1 MRKRNRILALLFAGV
16 MSMSALMTGCGNDT
30 EQSTEVNNVQESTG
44 GNVATESATPED
56 NTLKIAIHTNTFITD
71 YEDNYLTHYFE
82 DKLGI
87 EIEFELLPAT
97 NADAITKISLM
108 ANGGGELPD
117 ILLFS
122 GLTAETIA
130 QYGKD
135 GLFLTTQ
142 DYLTDTS
149 VMPNFNKIPD
159 EDKTKML
166 TVATMS
172 DGNMYSFPMCEE
184 QDWNLTPN
192 RMYINQAWL
201 DKLGLKMPKTTED
214 LKNVLIAFRDRDPN
228 GNGIKDE
235 IPAYGMQLG
244 NYGQNIIAALMNAFT
259 FWNNGL
265 KTANHGLA
273 LDESGKT
280 VMAPFTTEEWKQG
293 LLYMKDLYDEGLLA
307 PGIFTDDET
316 QYKATL
322 NAETNVVGLVA
333 SGSTG
338 NWADYANNPNFLEMT
353 MAEPFTGPE
362 GACYTPYAIHT
373 GSNSGFIF
381 ADSDKVDLALKF
393 FDFCYDEETA
403 IIMRYGEEG
412 VHWSTDEKDLVGLS
426 NAFID
431 AGVYDKASM
440 AIIENIWAV
449 NNNVTWRN
457 VCPRYASKSFTQA
470 AVTLGV
476 ETKYGWP
483 HNISA
488 LNAMLYADKHPEHVL
503 PTLKYTEEET
513 EKILDAI
520 ANIPGFIHQTMAEFI
535 TGVRDIEKGWDTY
548 LAELESMGLSTWLSV
563 SQDAYN
569 RTLK

>member
-16 MSMSALMTGCGNDT
+16 MSMSALMTGCGNDAV
-30 EQSTEVNNVQESTG
+30 QSTEVNNVQESTG
-44 GNVATESATPED
+44 GNVAAED

-97 NADAITKISLM
+97 NADATTKVSLM

-122 GLTAETIA
+122 ELTAETIT

-135 GLFLTTQ
+135 GLFLPIQ
-142 DYLTDTS
+142 GYLTDTS

-159 EDKTKML
+159 EDKTRML
-166 TVATMS
+166 TAVTMS
-172 DGNMYSFPMCEE
+172 DGNIYAFPKSEE

-201 DKLGLKMPKTTED
+201 DKLGLEMPKTTED
-214 LKNVLIAFRDRDPN
+214 LKKVLIAFRDRDPN

-244 NYGQNIIAALMNAFT
+244 NYGQNITAALMNAFT

-307 PGIFTDDET
+307 PGIFTDDEA
-316 QYKATL
+316 QFKATL
-322 NAETNVVGLVA
+322 NAETNIVGLVA
-333 SGSTG
+333 AGSTA
-338 NWADYANNPNFLEMT
+338 NWTDYANNPNFLEMT

-362 GACYTPYAIHT
+362 GVCYTPYAIYT
-373 GSNSGFIF
+373 ASPGGFIF

-393 FDFCYDEETA
+393 FDFCYDAETSLV
-403 IIMRYGEEG
+403 MGYGEKG
-412 VHWSTDEKDLVGLS
+412 VHWTTEEKDLEGLS
-426 NAFID
+426 NAFIE
-431 AGVYDKASM
+431 AGVVKKPTLAS
-440 AIIENIWAV
+440 IEDVWAV
-449 NNNVTWRN
+449 NNNITWRN
-457 VCPRYASKSFTQA
+457 VCPRYENKYFKAGIVNLA
-470 AVTLGV
+470 AGTN
-476 ETKYGWP
+476 YGWP
-483 HNISA
+483 YNTQA
-488 LNAMLYADKHPEHVL
+488 LNGKLYADKHPEHVL
-503 PTLKYTEEET
+503 PTLRYTSEES
-513 EKILDAI
+513 EKILDAV
-520 ANIPGFIHQTMAEFI
+520 ANIPGFIHQSMAEFI

-548 LAELESMGLSTWLSV
+548 LAELESMGLSTWISV